1 MGSIRPSN
9 VKRIAEELVDKNQDL
24 FNESFDSN
32 KELLKT
38 SMKDASKKTVNAVAG
53 YVTRYVIKKRVKHQK
68 EVEEGSVLN

>member
-24 FNESFDSN
+24 FNENFDSN
-32 KELLKT
+32 KALLKT

-53 YVTRYVIKKRVKHQK
+53 YVTRYVIKRRVKHQK